1 MIETLIQSAL
11 VALLLLTMGWCALLY
26 RAVSRL
32 RMDQGELRELI
43 VALEEATER
52 ADHAV
57 MDMRNATLQGDRRA
71 REQEAMVE
79 RRAAELRGLMVRA
92 SQIALKI
99 NRGIEAST
107 NHREPPDI
115 EIERES
121 TTHSSHDLRAPRR
134 GPSSRRAPA
143 VLAGRGSGAPAERRR
158 SKASERQALLAALEH
173 IQ

>member
-52 ADHAV
+52 ADRAV
-57 MDMRNATLQGDRRA
+57 ADMRNATLQGDRRA

-99 NRGIEAST
+99 DRGVAAST
-107 NHREPPDI
+107 SRREPQEIQI
-115 EIERES
+115 EHPSTER
-121 TTHSSHDLRAPRR
+121 
-134 GPSSRRAPA
+134 SSRNPRTPGRARSPRQAPA
-143 VLAGRGSGAPAERRR
+143 VLAGRGSGDPSAARR
-158 SKASERQALLAALEH
+158 SKASKRQALIAALEH